1 MNGGGTGMSE
11 RDTIQLAKMD
21 PREMQAAMRRPT
33 VTEALRQEKMGLETR
48 LAMVNEALEA
58 LESNPEVTKVLDL
71 LAKVGVR
78 P

>member
-1 MNGGGTGMSE
+1 MRTLDGGGSGMSE
-11 RDTIQLAKMD
+11 VAKRMLD
-21 PREMQAAMRRPT
+21 PSEMQAAMRRPT